1 MVHRFKITQIPDGLS
16 SSSSAGSTENNSN
29 SVNNCANTNGSGA
42 SSNNNNNNNNKR
54 RCRSR
59 KYMDDDEKRKNFL
72 ERNRQAALKCRQR
85 KKQWLNDLQAKA
97 DFLTADNEQLQMHIC
112 ALRDEVM
119 HLRSLLYAHKDCPV
133 SLAQKQQQQHQRS
146 MGPVSV
152 IPPQTPQANDYESF
166 SSMLQSSTALDISA
180 QQDFGKLT
188 TAAHSA
194 VMLPGHPSGAM
205 RPW

>member
-1 MVHRFKITQIPDGLS
+1 
-16 SSSSAGSTENNSN
+16 
-29 SVNNCANTNGSGA
+29 
-42 SSNNNNNNNNKR
+42 
-54 RCRSR
+54 
-59 KYMDDDEKRKNFL
+59 MDDDEKRKNFL
-72 ERNRQAALKCRQR
+72 ERNRQGSEIGKKKYMIKISCKVFTMSVAALKCRQR

-166 SSMLQSSTALDISA
+166 GSMLQSSTALDISA

-194 VMLPGHPSGAM
+194 VMLPGNRDSLYKKEGGVES
-205 RPW
+205 